1 MLFGREYRAKIHT
14 VLTQCLR
21 ATLYAYSSLMV
32 VYFLPKYN
40 SLFCQLLSEFW
51 QWQWIFSDSV
61 SILFIISC
69 LLLGIYFV
77 NLFFTCVW
85 VKWYFL
91 YFAVD
96 VSLGWEGKEAWEMC
110 GVQHGNWSVW
120 GTWTECLAEAWA
132 GVRKRTRT
140 RTDPVPRRGGRP
152 CVGESV
158 QYEPCSLGLGGK
170 DLLTETDMS
179 EDDPSPVKS
188 HQ

>member
-1 MLFGREYRAKIHT
+1 M
-14 VLTQCLR
+14 
-21 ATLYAYSSLMV
+21 
-32 VYFLPKYN
+32 
-40 SLFCQLLSEFW
+40 
-51 QWQWIFSDSV
+51 
-61 SILFIISC
+61 
-69 LLLGIYFV
+69 
-77 NLFFTCVW
+77 
-85 VKWYFL
+85 
-91 YFAVD
+91 D

-132 GVRKRTRT
+132 GVRKRTRI

-158 QYEPCSLGLGGK
+158 QYEPSSLGLGGK